1 MALTLLMVSFDSP
14 EESPSTSPMLLSEVG
29 SSEGKLPRVWAAV
42 RGNDR
47 CFCMAGAL
55 YMRRVFATS
64 SISVIVAW
72 SEMTLAMR

>member
-1 MALTLLMVSFDSP
+1 MHIADAFIGGGI
-14 EESPSTSPMLLSEVG
+14 ER
-29 SSEGKLPRVWAAV
+29 GKLPRVWAAV